1 MAVDN
6 DNVYVTIV
14 KSTDNDNE
22 MIIRLRSLSP
32 QTEQVNLTF
41 PRGNPTEVN
50 LCALEETPSEPADG
64 PLTMHPYGMATLKV
78 KF

>member
-1 MAVDN
+1 MVITLCLN
-6 DNVYVTIV
+6 VTIV
-14 KSTDNDNE
+14 KTTDNDNE

-41 PRGNPTEVN
+41 PRRHPSAVN
-50 LCALEETPSEPADG
+50 LCTLEETPAEPLDG